1 VAALRC
7 DVACKCWRAEA
18 VPEMGWDQ
26 IWDSRGIL
34 LIGLENTVWLSVLSI
49 VTASIVGL
57 IVGLLR
63 TARLPI
69 LGPLLRVYLEVF
81 RGSPLL
87 IQMLFIYFGSA
98 YLGFSG
104 VSAFSAALLA
114 LTLYEGAL
122 VSEIFRAGIEA
133 VPRGQ
138 RDAARSLGLSRLSI
152 QRDVILPQTVPI
164 VLPPLVGQYIGLVKD
179 TALATIV
186 GYAELVREGQAIV
199 DRIAMPIQVFLVVAG
214 IYFVICYP
222 MSLVARRLEK
232 RAIHV

>member
-1 VAALRC
+1 MEGAF
-7 DVACKCWRAEA
+7 
-18 VPEMGWDQ
+18 EMGWDQ
-26 IWDSRGIL
+26 IWASRGIL
-34 LIGLENTVWLSVLSI
+34 LYGLANTVVLSGLSI
-49 VTASIVGL
+49 VFATMVGL

-69 LGPLLRVYLEVF
+69 LGSILRLYLEVF

-98 YLGFSG
+98 YLGISG
-104 VSAFSAALLA
+104 VSPFMSALLA

-122 VSEIFRAGIEA
+122 ISEIFRAGIEA

-138 RDAARSLGLSRLSI
+138 RDAGRSLGLSRLAI
-152 QRDVILPQTVPI
+152 QRYVVLPQTVPI
-164 VLPPLVGQYIGLVKD
+164 ILPPLVGQYIGLVKD

-186 GYAELVREGQAIV
+186 GYADLVREGQAVI
-199 DRIAMPIQVFLVVAG
+199 DRIAMPIEVFSVVG
-214 IYFVICYP
+214 LLYFVICYP
-222 MSLVARRLEK
+222 MSLAARRLEK

>member
-1 VAALRC
+1 
-7 DVACKCWRAEA
+7 
-18 VPEMGWDQ
+18 MGWGQ

-34 LIGLENTVWLSVLSI
+34 VIGLENTVWLSVLAI
-49 VTASIVGL
+49 ATATIVGL
-57 IVGLLR
+57 VVGLLR
-63 TARLPI
+63 TARLPV
-69 LGPLLRVYLEVF
+69 LGPILRVYLEVF

-98 YLGFSG
+98 YLGISG
-104 VSAFSAALLA
+104 ISAFMAALLA

-133 VPRGQ
+133 VPHGQ
-138 RDAARSLGLSRLSI
+138 RDAGRSLGLSRLAI
-152 QRDVILPQTVPI
+152 QRDVVLPQTVPI

-186 GYAELVREGQAIV
+186 GYAELVREGQAII
-199 DRIAMPIQVFLVVAG
+199 DRIAMPIQVFLVVAV

-232 RAIHV
+232 RAIHA